1 MATSP
6 IKDYTLKGVSS
17 FWQLA
22 QRFGESGG
30 FMAREVAKA
39 SDILF
44 EMCSDIRCT
53 KFLSFTANLVATGL
67 RGVIAEMIREGL
79 VDVIITTG
87 GTLDHDIARSLG
99 GAYLKGD
106 FDEDDKKL
114 RTRGIHRLGN
124 IFVPV
129 ESYGPII
136 ERFTRA
142 MLQDLYDRE
151 HLSTRELAE
160 EIGKRLDDENSILAQ
175 AYKKKIPIY
184 IPGIV
189 DSSFGTQL
197 FIASQKRRLFI
208 DLLRDE
214 KELMDIV
221 FSAQKTGG
229 IIIGG
234 GISKHHLLWYNQYR
248 EGLDYAVGITTS
260 QEYDGS
266 LSGAKLN
273 EAISWSKIKTH
284 AKVALVYGDATIV
297 LPLILLALYERR
309 GALKG

>member
-1 MATSP
+1 MVANP
-6 IKDYTLKGVSS
+6 IKDYTLKDVSS
-17 FWQLA
+17 FWQLS
-22 QRFGESGG
+22 QKLGESGG
-30 FMAREVAKA
+30 FMAREISKA
-39 SDILF
+39 SDVLF
-44 EMCSDIRCT
+44 EMCSDTQCT

-67 RGVIAEMIREGL
+67 RGVIAEMIREEL

-87 GTLDHDIARSLG
+87 GTIDHDIARSFG
-99 GAYLKGD
+99 GTYLRGD

-114 RTRGIHRLGN
+114 RAKGIHRLGN

-129 ESYGPII
+129 ESYGPVI
-136 ERFTRA
+136 ERFTRT
-142 MLQDLYDRE
+142 MFQDIGGRE

-160 EIGKRLDDENSILAQ
+160 EIGKRIDDRNSILAQ
-175 AYKKKIPIY
+175 AYKKKVPVY

-197 FIASQKRRLFI
+197 FIISQKQRLFI
-208 DLLRDE
+208 DLLKDE

-221 FSAQKTGG
+221 FSAKKTGG

-248 EGLDYAVGITTS
+248 DGLDYAVGITTS

-273 EAISWSKIKTH
+273 EAISWSKIKAH
-284 AKVALVYGDATIV
+284 AKVALVYGDATII
-297 LPLILLALYERR
+297 LPLILLTIYER
-309 GALKG
+309 KGSI

>member
-1 MATSP
+1 MSTSP
-6 IKDYTLKGVSS
+6 IKDYTLKEISS
-17 FWQLA
+17 FWQLI

-30 FMAREVAKA
+30 FMARELAEA
-39 SDILF
+39 SDVLF
-44 EMCSDIRCT
+44 NMCSDIECT

-67 RGVIAEMIREGL
+67 RGVIAEMVREGL

-99 GAYLKGD
+99 GTYLKGD
-106 FDEDDKKL
+106 FAEDDRKL
-114 RTRGIHRLGN
+114 RTNGIHRLGN
-124 IFVPV
+124 VFVPV

-136 ERFTRA
+136 EKFTRA
-142 MLQDLYDRE
+142 MFEDLRSCEYI
-151 HLSTRELAE
+151 STRELAE
-160 EIGKRLDDENSILAQ
+160 EVGKRLDDENSILAQ
-175 AYKKKIPIY
+175 AYKKGVPVY

-197 FIASQKRRLFI
+197 FIISQKRRLFI
-208 DLLRDE
+208 DLLKDE
-214 KELMDIV
+214 KELMDVV
-221 FSAQKTGG
+221 FSAKKTGG

-234 GISKHHLLWYNQYR
+234 GISKHHLLWYNQFR

-266 LSGAKLN
+266 LSGAKLD
-273 EAISWSKIKTH
+273 EAISWNKIKAH

-297 LPLILLALYERR
+297 LPLLLLALYDRKGE
-309 GALKG
+309 LKR